1 MKNGKLRVALVGVSF
16 GAEFIPIYLKHPD
29 VDSLVLV
36 DTNEK
41 LLNTVGDKFLLE
53 ERLTDFNAMLED
65 KTIDAV
71 HLVTP
76 PATHAPLS
84 IQVMNAGKHCA
95 CTIPMGMSIDELY
108 QVIDARKRSG
118 KHYMFMETSVY
129 GREFLYVK
137 NLYEKGELGR
147 IQFMRCAHYQ
157 DMEGWPDY
165 WLGFPPLMHPTH
177 AVAPCLMLLGKRP
190 ETVYCKGSGKVR
202 KEVEAPY
209 GCPYAFE
216 SALISLKD
224 SDVSIEMARFL
235 YHVAR
240 GYTESFNIY
249 GERKSFEWQQLESE
263 QPVLF
268 SMALGANAEHVMN
281 DYGRGGLVTEERIQ
295 IPDYADRL
303 PAEIGRFTK
312 QTVYDDSNPHL
323 SFLQGGGHGGS
334 HPRREH
340 GCLLL
345 SVFTHLFPHRLGSYV
360 RKRSVSVKFIITI
373 AKSKEQN
380 NRPLVES
387 SLKTIFFFCLFSG
400 FTQGELLFRGSKI
413 LNRKPSLLLTFKNTG
428 EKRVLSGRKC
438 TPFKRLLSNSNKYRV
453 KVDKKW

>member
-16 GAEFIPIYLKHPD
+16 GAEFVPIYLKHPD

-41 LLNTVGDKFLLE
+41 LQNAVGDKFLLE

-303 PAEIGRFTK
+303 PAEIGRFTNK
-312 QTVYDDSNPHL
+312 QCMMTAIPIY
-323 SFLQGGGHGGS
+323 
-334 HPRREH
+334 
-340 GCLLL
+340 
-345 SVFTHLFPHRLGSYV
+345 
-360 RKRSVSVKFIITI
+360 RSCKAVAMVV
-373 AKSKEQN
+373 
-380 NRPLVES
+380 L
-387 SLKTIFFFCLFSG
+387 
-400 FTQGELLFRGSKI
+400 I
-413 LNRKPSLLLTFKNTG
+413 LI
-428 EKRVLSGRKC
+428 
-438 TPFKRLLSNSNKYRV
+438 
-453 KVDKKW
+453 

>member
-41 LLNTVGDKFLLE
+41 LLNAVGDKFLLE

-295 IPDYADRL
+295 IPDY
-303 PAEIGRFTK
+303 
-312 QTVYDDSNPHL
+312 
-323 SFLQGGGHGGS
+323 
-334 HPRREH
+334 

-360 RKRSVSVKFIITI
+360 MKRSVSVKFILTI

-387 SLKTIFFFCLFSG
+387 SLKTIFFFCLSSG
-400 FTQGELLFRGSKI
+400 FTQGGAVVS
-413 LNRKPSLLLTFKNTG
+413 RKQNSQPKAIFFADVDAGKDPFISRK
-428 EKRVLSGRKC
+428 KKRKC
-438 TPFKRLLSNSNKYRV
+438 RSCTKRKSKNQIFDSA
-453 KVDKKW
+453 DGF

>member
-1 MKNGKLRVALVGVSF
+1 M
-16 GAEFIPIYLKHPD
+16 
-29 VDSLVLV
+29 
-36 DTNEK
+36 
-41 LLNTVGDKFLLE
+41 
-53 ERLTDFNAMLED
+53 TDFDAMLADE
-65 KTIDAV
+65 TIDAV

-84 IQVMNAGKHCA
+84 VKALNAGKHCA
-95 CTIPMGMSIDELY
+95 CTIPMGMSIDELH
-108 QVIDARKRSG
+108 QVIEARKKSG

-137 NLYEKGELGR
+137 DLYEKGELGR

-157 DMEGWPDY
+157 DMEGWPKY

-202 KEVEAPY
+202 KEVEEPY
-209 GCPYAFE
+209 GCPFAFE

-224 SDVSIEMARFL
+224 SDVGIEMARFL

-263 QPVLF
+263 RPVLF
-268 SMALGANAEHVMN
+268 SMAFDPNAEHVMN
-281 DYGRGGLVTEERIQ
+281 DYGRGGLVTEERVQ

-303 PAEIGRFTK
+303 PAEIGRFTR

-323 SFLQGGGHGGS
+323 AFLQGGGHGGS
-334 HPRREH
+334 HPHLVHEFVRSILEDRDPVPSDID
-340 GCLLL
+340 GAYWTGACL
-345 SVFTHLFPHRLGSYV
+345 VGSEMCI
-360 RKRSVSVKFIITI
+360 RD
-373 AKSKEQN
+373 
-380 NRPLVES
+380 
-387 SLKTIFFFCLFSG
+387 
-400 FTQGELLFRGSKI
+400 
-413 LNRKPSLLLTFKNTG
+413 
-428 EKRVLSGRKC
+428 
-438 TPFKRLLSNSNKYRV
+438 RV
-453 KVDKKW
+453 KRIPVFE

>member
-209 GCPYAFE
+209 GCP
-216 SALISLKD
+216 
-224 SDVSIEMARFL
+224 
-235 YHVAR
+235 
-240 GYTESFNIY
+240 
-249 GERKSFEWQQLESE
+249 
-263 QPVLF
+263 
-268 SMALGANAEHVMN
+268 
-281 DYGRGGLVTEERIQ
+281 
-295 IPDYADRL
+295 
-303 PAEIGRFTK
+303 
-312 QTVYDDSNPHL
+312 
-323 SFLQGGGHGGS
+323 
-334 HPRREH
+334 
-340 GCLLL
+340 
-345 SVFTHLFPHRLGSYV
+345 
-360 RKRSVSVKFIITI
+360 FILTI

-400 FTQGELLFRGSKI
+400 FTQGGAVVS
-413 LNRKPSLLLTFKNTG
+413 RKQNSQPKAISFADVDAGKDPFISR
-428 EKRVLSGRKC
+428 KKKRKC
-438 TPFKRLLSNSNKYRV
+438 RSCTKRRSKDQIS
-453 KVDKKW
+453 DSADGF